1 MSAPECCE
9 QGGNVG
15 DGVTRG
21 GDGMEGNGHT
31 MACAASAT
39 AINHYGLTNVTNCVP
54 LKELG
59 PHPTANNGKRCP
71 QDFFQ
76 WEVTG
81 QSIGR
86 GAFEGGFRG

>member
-1 MSAPECCE
+1 M
-9 QGGNVG
+9 G
-15 DGVTRG
+15 DGVTR

-76 WEVTG
+76 WEVTS

>member
-1 MSAPECCE
+1 MSAPDCCE
-9 QGGNVG
+9 QGGDAG

-59 PHPTANNGKRCP
+59 PHPTANNGKPCP
-71 QDFFQ
+71 QDFFPM
-76 WEVTG
+76 
-81 QSIGR
+81 
-86 GAFEGGFRG
+86 GGNRSEDRKGGL